1 MIEAAMIDET
11 LTQSRTA
18 SPTETA
24 LAMPPANLERRIE
37 RATVALLARQRAD
50 GHWLF
55 ELEADATIPAE
66 YVLLR
71 HYLGEPVDEE
81 LERKIAVYLRRIQGA
96 HGGWPLFRD
105 GDLDVSATVK
115 AYFALKMIGDPIDA
129 EHMRRAREAVLA
141 HGGAARS
148 NVFTRIMLALFG
160 FIPWRAVPV
169 MPVEIMLLPKWFPF
183 HLDKISYWSRTVI
196 VPLLVLMAKK
206 PQVKNSKAV
215 RIDEL
220 FLEPPQNLGPA
231 PKAPQQKASWFWFFR
246 GVDEVLRF
254 AEPFFPKRVRQHAID
269 RAVAWVVE
277 RLNGED
283 GLGAIFPAMAN
294 SVMMFAL
301 LGYPEDHPHR
311 AIARKS
317 VEKLL
322 IVHEHEAYCQPCV
335 SPIWDTGLTCH
346 ALLEVGGERAV
357 AAARHG
363 LDWLLPQQ
371 VLDIRGDWIA
381 RRRNVRPGGWAFQYA
396 NPHYPDVDD
405 TAVVAM
411 AMHRIQGGTRADYEP
426 ALARALEWIV
436 GMQSGNGGWGA
447 FDADNEYYYLNNI
460 PFADHGA
467 LLDPPT
473 EDVTARCLSLLAQLH
488 FLPRKAGEGDH
499 AKPGGRGARIEENH
513 DGSAPPPPPFR
524 RPPSP
529 VPLRSS
535 PEDQT
540 IARAIDYLRRTQ
552 LADGSWYGRWGMN
565 YIYGTWSVLC
575 ALNAVGFDR
584 SAPEMRKAVDWLAA
598 IQNDDGGWGED
609 GSSYKLDYRGYER
622 APSTASQTAW
632 ALLGLMA
639 AGEVDHPAIERG
651 IAYLADTQGPD
662 GFWDEPRY
670 TATGFPRVF
679 YLRYHGYSK
688 FFPLWALARYRNL
701 KHGNTCAVQWGM

>member
-1 MIEAAMIDET
+1 MIDGTLEQQRMRTATTRSQQREHPGGIENALEPHIEAA
-11 LTQSRTA
+11 TQ
-18 SPTETA
+18 
-24 LAMPPANLERRIE
+24 
-37 RATVALLARQRAD
+37 ALLACQQPD
-50 GHWLF
+50 GHWVF

-71 HYLGEPVDEE
+71 HYLGEPVDAT
-81 LERKIAVYLRRIQGA
+81 LEAKIAVYLRRIQGA

-115 AYFALKMIGDPIDA
+115 VYFALKMIGDSVDA
-129 EHMRRAREAVLA
+129 DHMRRAREAVRA
-141 HGGAARS
+141 RGGAERA

-160 FIPWRAVPV
+160 FVPWRAVPV

-183 HLDKISYWSRTVI
+183 HLDKVSYWSRTVI

-206 PQVKNSKAV
+206 PRARNAKAV

-220 FLEPPQNLGPA
+220 FLEPPHTLGPA
-231 PKAPQQKASWFWFFR
+231 PKAPQQKATWFWFFR
-246 GVDEVLRF
+246 GVDNVLR
-254 AEPFFPKRVRQHAID
+254 ATEPYFPERTRRRAID
-269 RAVAWVVE
+269 RAITWVSE

-294 SVMMFAL
+294 SVMMFAV
-301 LGYPEDHPHR
+301 LGYPQDHPQR
-311 AIARKS
+311 AIARRS

-322 IVHEHEAYCQPCV
+322 AVHEHEAYCQPCV

-346 ALLEVGGERAV
+346 ALLEAGGERAV
-357 AAARHG
+357 TRVKRA
-363 LDWLLPQQ
+363 LDWLSSKQI
-371 VLDIRGDWIA
+371 LDVRGDWIA
-381 RRRNVRPGGWAFQYA
+381 RRPDIRPGGWAFQYA
-396 NPHYPDVDD
+396 NAHYPDVDD

-411 AMHRIQGGTRADYEP
+411 AMDRVQGPTGGTYSAAMERA
-426 ALARALEWIV
+426 REWII
-436 GMQSGNGGWGA
+436 GMQSENGAWGA

-473 EDVTARCLSLLAQLH
+473 EDVTARCLSMLTQ
-488 FLPRKAGEGDH
+488 F
-499 AKPGGRGARIEENH
+499 GGAAAN
-513 DGSAPPPPPFR
+513 SAP
-524 RPPSP
+524 
-529 VPLRSS
+529 V
-535 PEDQT
+535 
-540 IARAIDYLRRTQ
+540 ARAVDYLRRTQ

-575 ALNAVGFDR
+575 ALNAAGIDHG
-584 SAPEMRKAVDWLAA
+584 APEMRKAADWLAT

-609 GSSYKLDYRGYER
+609 GSSYNLNYRGYEC
-622 APSTASQTAW
+622 APSTASQTTW

-639 AGEVDHPAIERG
+639 AGAVDHAAVARG
-651 IAYLADTQGPD
+651 IAYLVETQGTD
-662 GFWDEPRY
+662 GFWNESRN

-688 FFPLWALARYRNL
+688 FFPLWAMARYRNL
-701 KHGNTCAVQWGM
+701 KRSNTRTVAHGM